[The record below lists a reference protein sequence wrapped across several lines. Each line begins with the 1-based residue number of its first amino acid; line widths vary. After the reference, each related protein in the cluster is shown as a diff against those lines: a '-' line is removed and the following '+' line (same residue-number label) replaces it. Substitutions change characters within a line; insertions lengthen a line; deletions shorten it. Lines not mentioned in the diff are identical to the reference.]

1 MNSEIE
7 SSLTLLK
14 SVEKLVQATS
24 VYKNEDNEEIFLQLK
39 RERQENSNLHEETE
53 TLFHESLDRL
63 MKLSSIAGSK
73 VQYELSLNNLYNLL
87 LRTRKQEEEEAFIF
101 PTVSTEEFALEQI
114 TFEVSDQMD
123 DDKDSEDDILI
134 KGEEIKKSK
143 KKRQRLDN
151 STKEFLEKVFEKNKQ
166 PNRREREL
174 IAEKHGVSLSQI
186 RVWFTNKR
194 MRKKEPKLKAKSSS
208 NST

>member
-1 MNSEIE
+1 MSPCLANMI
-7 SSLTLLK
+7 L
-14 SVEKLVQATS
+14 
-24 VYKNEDNEEIFLQLK
+24 NK
-39 RERQENSNLHEETE
+39 RKRIIQITNII
-53 TLFHESLDRL
+53 
-63 MKLSSIAGSK
+63 KLSSIAGPK

-87 LRTRKQEEEEAFIF
+87 LGLASRKKKKLIF

-134 KGEEIKKSK
+134 KGRKKVK

-174 IAEKHGVSLSQI
+174 IAEKHGLA
-186 RVWFTNKR
+186 F
-194 MRKKEPKLKAKSSS
+194 PK
-208 NST
+208 